1 MILLTGFIE
10 EYKAKAGGA
19 SSIAKG
25 GKYLTCLV
33 RKNETGEDSRHNVS
47 KLYDAFFN
55 RAAEGK
61 TYIMLNMPSG
71 DISAARY
78 LLPIVDNTLIGYYDI
93 ESLGFGT
100 NKRIVKGATEPVS
113 FPTLRIKIGA
123 YHELPVRIVEGVVP
137 RMANQ
142 IWDISQVQKLMGKDL
157 GYNVDT

>member
-78 LLPIVDNTLIGYYDI
+78 LCRLSIIL
-93 ESLGFGT
+93 
-100 NKRIVKGATEPVS
+100 
-113 FPTLRIKIGA
+113 
-123 YHELPVRIVEGVVP
+123 
-137 RMANQ
+137 
-142 IWDISQVQKLMGKDL
+142 
-157 GYNVDT
+157 